1 MANISLT
8 DATRDK
14 LISLKEIDRETY
26 EDVILR
32 LIKISEQKTKK
43 EKTP

>member
-14 LISLKEIDRETY
+14 LIRLKEIDRETY

-32 LIKISEQKTKK
+32 LIKISEQKTTK

>member
-32 LIKISEQKTKK
+32 LIKISEQKGKK

>member
-14 LISLKEIDRETY
+14 LIRLKEIDRETY

-43 EKTP
+43 GKTP